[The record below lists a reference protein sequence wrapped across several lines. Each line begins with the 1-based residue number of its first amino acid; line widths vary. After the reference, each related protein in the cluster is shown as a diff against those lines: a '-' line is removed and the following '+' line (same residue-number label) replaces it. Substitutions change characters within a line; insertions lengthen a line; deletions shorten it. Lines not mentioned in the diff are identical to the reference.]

1 MRRAWKIA
9 LPLTCAVLIGGTMT
23 FEMVHRHQLEQQR
36 LAQWTQAYRV
46 RAEKGDAEA
55 EFHLSTMYL
64 KGWGVQQNYT
74 EAARWCRKAA
84 DQNYAKAQDGMGYL
98 YYHGY
103 GVDGDFAEALRWFH
117 LAADQKNA
125 GAENE
130 IGIAYEVGNE
140 VTASPSEAVRWY
152 QLAADQGYAAAQ
164 YNLGRL
170 YAYGY
175 GVPKDRLKARELM
188 TKAADQG
195 YLHAKQMLGR
205 SWPSLSKIQIF
216 ELLIGLVGGVFLLTP
231 SLVSRFVPESQ
242 VRASTAMLGLGVLFS
257 VVLSL
262 LSYTFAGI
270 LAPPLVVVSIRL
282 ARNLVGGILLS
293 LLVRMIWRNSP
304 KWMLWASGILFVA
317 FNGIICVCCFNRLPT
332 DAAVRLLIS
341 TNGMPLGLGITS
353 AVLLLRAKRD
363 GETDGP
369 SGPAEIAGTDDGE
382 PAH

>member
-36 LAQWTQAYRV
+36 LAEEAQAYRV

-130 IGIAYEVGNE
+130 IGIAYEVGNG

-231 SLVSRFVPESQ
+231 SLVSRFVPELQ

-369 SGPAEIAGTDDGE
+369 SGPDEIAGTEDGE

>member
-36 LAQWTQAYRV
+36 LAEEAQAYRV

-130 IGIAYEVGNE
+130 IGIAYEVGNG

-231 SLVSRFVPESQ
+231 SLGLQVCTRIAGSGINGNARARSPFFRRPQLAQLHLCRHSCAAACSRVHQTCEESCWGNPPVTSCADDLAQ
-242 VRASTAMLGLGVLFS
+242 LAKVDALGLGHTIRCIQWNHLCVLFQS
-257 VVLSL
+257 
-262 LSYTFAGI
+262 
-270 LAPPLVVVSIRL
+270 PPNRCGGASP
-282 ARNLVGGILLS
+282 NLDE
-293 LLVRMIWRNSP
+293 W
-304 KWMLWASGILFVA
+304 
-317 FNGIICVCCFNRLPT
+317 
-332 DAAVRLLIS
+332 DAARAWDHVGCASAASEARRRNRRTVR
-341 TNGMPLGLGITS
+341 P
-353 AVLLLRAKRD
+353 
-363 GETDGP
+363 
-369 SGPAEIAGTDDGE
+369 
-382 PAH
+382 

>member
-1 MRRAWKIA
+1 
-9 LPLTCAVLIGGTMT
+9 
-23 FEMVHRHQLEQQR
+23 
-36 LAQWTQAYRV
+36 
-46 RAEKGDAEA
+46 
-55 EFHLSTMYL
+55 
-64 KGWGVQQNYT
+64 
-74 EAARWCRKAA
+74 
-84 DQNYAKAQDGMGYL
+84 
-98 YYHGY
+98 
-103 GVDGDFAEALRWFH
+103 
-117 LAADQKNA
+117 
-125 GAENE
+125 
-130 IGIAYEVGNE
+130 
-140 VTASPSEAVRWY
+140 
-152 QLAADQGYAAAQ
+152 
-164 YNLGRL
+164 
-170 YAYGY
+170 
-175 GVPKDRLKARELM
+175 M

-231 SLVSRFVPESQ
+231 SLVSRFVPELQ

-369 SGPAEIAGTDDGE
+369 SGPDEIAGTEDGE